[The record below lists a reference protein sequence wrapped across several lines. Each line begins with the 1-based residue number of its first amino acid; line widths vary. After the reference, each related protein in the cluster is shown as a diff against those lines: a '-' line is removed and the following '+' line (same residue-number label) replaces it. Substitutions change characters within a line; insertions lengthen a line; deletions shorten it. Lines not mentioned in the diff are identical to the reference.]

1 MANQKLQVQRAVSVV
16 PSDTIAIPD
25 VAKKTLSSVTTS
37 ASAANKV
44 EDTAGLFTTTNLVS
58 VGDIVYNATEA
69 KITTV
74 LSVDSATVLTVSD
87 NIMTNTDN
95 YSIYRASTE
104 DCVLYVGVSGDLNVL
119 TAGGDLVTY
128 VGVPVG
134 FFPVHIKKV
143 LATSTTATNIIANW

>member
-25 VAKKTLSSVTTS
+25 VAKKTLSSAATATTADKLVDS
-37 ASAANKV
+37 
-44 EDTAGLFTTTNLVS
+44 AGLFTTTNLVT
-58 VGDIVYNATEA
+58 VGNIVQNTTDGTIATVTA
-69 KITTV
+69 
-74 LSVDSATVLTVSD
+74 VDSATQLSLSAD
-87 NIMTNTDN
+87 IMASGEN
-95 YSIYRASTE
+95 YTLYRASTE